1 MQPPG
6 LKAMPIFSSPLLLHK
21 VRIDE
26 KGVDPVESNDGQ
38 GNVMGG
44 RNPFFSVVN
53 VQMVVHQFLQARTLN
68 IFATLQLSS
77 NYLLINSVGLAG
89 MSVTCHIS
97 LAQAVF
103 ACLKNL
109 SPFFGKKIQG
119 YGGRFGY

>member
-53 VQMVVHQFLQARTLN
+53 VQMVAHQFLQARTLN
-68 IFATLQLSS
+68 IFATLKLNS

-89 MSVTCHIS
+89 MSVTCHFS
-97 LAQAVF
+97 LGCF
-103 ACLKNL
+103 C
-109 SPFFGKKIQG
+109 PFKKPFLEKIP
-119 YGGRFGY
+119 RL